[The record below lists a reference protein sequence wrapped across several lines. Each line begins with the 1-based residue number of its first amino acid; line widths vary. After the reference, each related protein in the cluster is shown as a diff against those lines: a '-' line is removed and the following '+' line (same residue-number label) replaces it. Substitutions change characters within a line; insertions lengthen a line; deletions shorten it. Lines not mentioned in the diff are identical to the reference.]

1 MKKTFLLVL
10 LAFLAVMQTQA
21 QGKLWGLSTYGG
33 PDGLGA
39 IFRASADGTG
49 IVIEKNFEFENPGKE
64 PNGDLVLAGNGK
76 LYGMTSVG
84 GPDGYGILFE
94 YDPATNTYTKQFEFS
109 SASGSGPRGSLTVGS
124 NNKLYGTTESGGAS
138 NFGVLFSFDLA
149 SGIYSKIIEFNGTNG
164 KSPGGS
170 LTVGSNGK
178 LYGMTSAGGSANL
191 GVLFEFDPVALIYN
205 TKHSFT
211 VTNGYQ
217 PYGSLVS
224 AGNGKLYGVTLAGG
238 TAGYGVLFEYDPA
251 TSIYSKKND
260 FNDINGSYPY
270 EGLTLASNNKLY
282 GTTTG
287 GGTSGSGVLYEFD
300 PAGAGTYTKKL
311 DFINTNGA
319 IPYGRM
325 ALGSNNKLYGMTEQ
339 GGTGSNG
346 VLFEYDPATNTYT
359 KKIDFTG
366 ASNGGFPRG
375 GLAKIGNGKFY
386 GMTTY
391 GGTADKGVLFEFDP
405 TTSTYTKKLDF
416 NSPGNGREPGESL
429 VMASNNKLYGMTPY
443 GGTSDKGILYE
454 FDPLTLQFT
463 KKIDFNGA
471 NGRSPVGKLIAVSNG
486 KFYGVTF
493 GGGTTDTG
501 VLFEYDPVTNI
512 FIKKVD
518 FLGFASGITLGS
530 NNKLYGTLS
539 GGALSFGVLFE
550 YDLAT
555 STYTK
560 KLDFAGGADGS
571 GPVGSLLQSSNG
583 KFYGLMYEGGASN
596 FGTLFEY
603 DPATNAYTKKADFN
617 GTNGRNPRSGL
628 TEGSNGKLYG
638 TTYEGGTSSVG
649 VLFEFDPATGV
660 LTNKL
665 NFTNGANGKL
675 PRGGLTLSGN
685 GKLYGMTSGG
695 GLLDAGVLFE
705 YDPATNTYTKK
716 GDFEND
722 YPEGTLFFEKANQ
735 IITFNAL
742 ANKTMEDAPFNLTAV
757 ASSALPVTYSSSN
770 PAVATVAGNIVT
782 IVGIGTTT
790 ITASQAGNASY
801 NAAPELPQ
809 TFTVNKANQ
818 TITFTSLAN
827 KTVGDAAFNLG
838 ATATSTLAITY
849 ASSNTAVATVSG
861 NTVTIIGGGITTITA
876 SQVGNASY
884 NAAPEVQQTFTV
896 NKINQTITFSA
907 LSDKTLGDPAFTVSA
922 TSTSLLP
929 VGFSSSSDKLT
940 IAGNQVSI
948 VKAGRATIT
957 AAQAGNASYNAAIS
971 VDRSFCIKPAKPTIT
986 LSNNNTESPTLTS
999 NATVGNQWFLN
1010 GTLIPGATNVALN
1023 VTAMGVYQVQVKVDD
1038 CVSDFSAEKAIIVT
1052 GDIANENPSIQIF
1065 PNPVSEWL
1073 TVQLGKTQGTKSV
1086 VLYQL
1091 NGTQTDAK
1099 ETTSNEAE
1107 FHVANYSAGVY
1118 VVKVKMDGEVKVMRF
1133 VKQ

>member
-10 LAFLAVMQTQA
+10 LAILAVVQTQA

-39 IFRASADGTG
+39 IFRANADGTG
-49 IVIEKNFEFENPGKE
+49 VVFEKNFEFENPGKE
-64 PNGDLVLAGNGK
+64 PYGDLVLAGNGK
-76 LYGMTSVG
+76 LYGMTSIG
-84 GPDGYGILFE
+84 GPEGYGILFE
-94 YDPATNTYTKQFEFS
+94 YDPATNSYTKQFEFS
-109 SASGSGPRGSLTVGS
+109 SASGNSPRGSLTLGS
-124 NNKLYGTTESGGAS
+124 NNKLYGMTVEGGAS
-138 NFGVLFSFDLA
+138 NFGVLFSFDPA
-149 SGIYSKIIEFNGTNG
+149 TGIYSKIIEFNGTNG
-164 KSPGGS
+164 KYPFGS
-170 LTVGSNGK
+170 VTVGSNGK
-178 LYGMTSAGGSANL
+178 IYGMTSAGGTSNT
-191 GVLFEFDPVALIYN
+191 GVLFEFDPVAVIYN
-205 TKHSFT
+205 TMFSFT
-211 VTNGYQ
+211 GANGLI
-217 PYGSLVS
+217 PYGSL
-224 AGNGKLYGVTLAGG
+224 ALGGNGKLYGVTEAGG
-238 TAGYGVLFEYDPA
+238 ATGYGVIFEYDPA
-251 TSIYSKKND
+251 TSIYAKKYD
-260 FNDINGSYPY
+260 FNSGNNGSLPY
-270 EGLTLASNNKLY
+270 EGLTLGSNNKLY
-282 GTTTG
+282 GMTKD
-287 GGTSGSGVLYEFD
+287 GGTNGSGVLYEFD

-311 DFINTNGA
+311 DFSGTNGVM
-319 IPYGRM
+319 PFGRM

-339 GGTGSNG
+339 GGTGSKG

-375 GLAKIGNGKFY
+375 GLTRIGNGKFY

-391 GGTADKGVLFEFDP
+391 GGAADKGVLFEFDP
-405 TTSTYTKKLDF
+405 TTSTHTKKLDF
-416 NSPGNGREPGESL
+416 NSTGNGREPGESL
-429 VMASNNKLYGMTPY
+429 VMASNNKLYGTTPY

-454 FDPLTLQFT
+454 FDQLTLQFT

-471 NGRSPVGKLIAVSNG
+471 NGRSPVGKLITVSNG
-486 KFYGVTF
+486 KLYGVTF

-512 FIKKVD
+512 FTKKID

-583 KFYGLMYEGGASN
+583 KFYGLMYEGGTSN

-649 VLFEFDPATGV
+649 VLFEFDPSTGI

-705 YDPATNTYTKK
+705 YDPITNTYTKK

-735 IITFNAL
+735 IIMFNAL

-757 ASSALPVTYSSSN
+757 ASSALPVTYLSSN
-770 PAVATVAGNIVT
+770 SAVATVSGNIVT
-782 IVGIGTTT
+782 IVGSGTTT

-801 NAAPELPQ
+801 NAAPEVP
-809 TFTVNKANQ
+809 
-818 TITFTSLAN
+818 
-827 KTVGDAAFNLG
+827 
-838 ATATSTLAITY
+838 
-849 ASSNTAVATVSG
+849 
-861 NTVTIIGGGITTITA
+861 
-876 SQVGNASY
+876 
-884 NAAPEVQQTFTV
+884 QTFTV

-907 LSDKTLGDPAFTVSA
+907 LSDKTLGDAAFTVSA
-922 TSTSLLP
+922 TSTSLLA
-929 VGFSSSSDKLT
+929 VGFSSGSDKLT
-940 IAGNQVSI
+940 IAGNQVTI

-957 AAQAGNASYNAAIS
+957 AAQAGNASYNAAVS

-986 LSNNNTESPTLTS
+986 LSNNNTESPTLSS

-1038 CVSDFSAEKAIIVT
+1038 CVSDFSTEKPIIVT
-1052 GDIANENPSIQIF
+1052 GDIANENPSIEIF

-1073 TVQLGKTQGTKSV
+1073 TVQLGKAQGTKSV
-1086 VLYQL
+1086 ALYQL

-1118 VVKVKMDGEVKVMRF
+1118 VVKVKTDGEVKVMRF